1 MKNRKLVLLVI
12 ITAVISTAC
21 LCGALNSIVDRLPLN
36 LTNQS
41 PEQIATAIFEQVPDL
56 ATLAVGELQLLTPVA
71 DSAGSDSQFD
81 NFSGSLDNLQS
92 YRSQLVIDLNGK
104 DENGDSINE
113 TNRFLQEINNDQKSS
128 HLAILNESNGNITQ
142 NIEVYSNE
150 SNYYFLDVSKKE
162 SGLSCSIM
170 TDTLGIGE
178 MMNNFNLIQS
188 SEMFKGLENGELIQA
203 DEMVNGIKSD
213 HYQIS
218 NVSLSNSIVTK
229 DPADV
234 WVAQDGG
241 YVVRFIGKGEGVT
254 TSLTVGATVTGEI
267 TWQYELT
274 DINQISAI
282 EIPQIC
288 LDATQNAQ
296 QDLPI
301 LDNPVEL
308 NVLGQI
314 ISYKS
319 TESSEQAANFYKEKM
334 SNLGYAITSDLS
346 YSGLYNLI
354 FTKDGKNVNISIF
367 DEDDGGSSIMI
378 IKE

>member
-1 MKNRKLVLLVI
+1 MKNRKLLLVVI

-21 LCGALNSIVDRLPLN
+21 LCGSLNSILDRLPLD
-36 LTNQS
+36 LGNQS
-41 PEQIATAIFEQVPDL
+41 PEQIATAIFEQIPDL
-56 ATLAVGELQLLTPVA
+56 ATRAVGELQQLTPVA
-71 DSAGSDSQFD
+71 ISTELNSQSD
-81 NFSGSLDNLQS
+81 NFSGSLENLQS

-113 TNRFLQEINNDQKSS
+113 TNRFLQEVINDQQLS
-128 HLAILNESNGNITQ
+128 HLAILNESNGNISQ
-142 NIEVYSNE
+142 NIEVYSDE
-150 SNYYFLDVSKKE
+150 SNYYFIDVSKKE

-170 TDTLGIGE
+170 TDTLGLGE

-188 SEMFKGLENGELIQA
+188 SEMFTNLENAKLIQA

-213 HYQIS
+213 HYQVN
-218 NVSLSNSIVTK
+218 NVSLSDSIVTSE
-229 DPADV
+229 PADI

-241 YVVRFIGKGEGVT
+241 YVVRFTGKGEGVT
-254 TSLTVGATVTGEI
+254 TSLTVGASVTGEI

-274 DINQISAI
+274 DINQISTI

-288 LDATQNAQ
+288 LDTSQNAQ
-296 QDLPI
+296 QNLPI

-314 ISYKS
+314 ITYKS

-334 SNLGYAITSDLS
+334 SNLGYDLTSDLS
-346 YSGLYNLI
+346 YSGLYNFI
-354 FTKDGKNVNISIF
+354 FIKDGKNVNISIF
-367 DEDDGGSSIMI
+367 DEDNGGSSIMI

>member
-1 MKNRKLVLLVI
+1 MKNRKLILLVI
-12 ITAVISTAC
+12 IPAVISTAC

-36 LTNQS
+36 LSNQS
-41 PEQIATAIFEQVPDL
+41 PEQIATAIFEQIPDL
-56 ATLAVGELQLLTPVA
+56 ATQAVGELQQLTPVA
-71 DSAGSDSQFD
+71 LPTNSISQSDNISDSM
-81 NFSGSLDNLQS
+81 GNLQS

-113 TNRFLQEINNDQKSS
+113 TNRLLQEVINDQELS
-128 HLAILNESNGNITQ
+128 HLAILNESNGNISQ

-150 SNYYFLDVSKKE
+150 SNYYFIDVSKKE

-170 TDTLGIGE
+170 TDTLGLGE
-178 MMNNFNLIQS
+178 MLNNFNLIQS
-188 SEMFKGLENGELIQA
+188 AEMFTNLENAKLIQA
-203 DEMVNGIKSD
+203 DEMVNGVKSD
-213 HYQIS
+213 HYQVS
-218 NVSLSNSIVTK
+218 NVSLSDSIVTK
-229 DPADV
+229 DPADI

-241 YVVRFIGKGEGVT
+241 YVVRFTGKGEGVT
-254 TSLTVGATVTGEI
+254 TSLTVGATVTGEM

-288 LDATQNAQ
+288 LDASQNAQ

-314 ISYKS
+314 ITYKS

-334 SNLGYAITSDLS
+334 SNLGYDLTSDLS
-346 YSGLYNLI
+346 YSGLYNFI
-354 FTKDGKNVNISIF
+354 FIKDGKNVNISIF
-367 DEDDGGSSIMI
+367 EEDDGGSSIMI